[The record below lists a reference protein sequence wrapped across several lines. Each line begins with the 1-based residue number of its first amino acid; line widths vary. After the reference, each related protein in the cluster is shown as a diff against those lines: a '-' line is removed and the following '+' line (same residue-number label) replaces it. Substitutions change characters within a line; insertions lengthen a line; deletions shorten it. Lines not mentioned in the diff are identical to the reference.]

1 MVTAQNWL
9 LHVCNNLLKPAEVGR
24 FHAELQTPQS
34 VSMPSCATMK
44 SNRGVV
50 SGKENRNRSIER
62 FQDMQLL
69 PFQQSAKKTRSFF
82 SGFQDSEPVAL
93 ISNRDAIEWEAMKF
107 SVRE

>member
-1 MVTAQNWL
+1 
-9 LHVCNNLLKPAEVGR
+9 
-24 FHAELQTPQS
+24 
-34 VSMPSCATMK
+34 MPSSVTMK
-44 SNRGVV
+44 LTNRRVF
-50 SGKENRNRSIER
+50 SRKETRNRSIKR

-93 ISNRDAIEWEAMKF
+93 IANRDAIEWEAMKF